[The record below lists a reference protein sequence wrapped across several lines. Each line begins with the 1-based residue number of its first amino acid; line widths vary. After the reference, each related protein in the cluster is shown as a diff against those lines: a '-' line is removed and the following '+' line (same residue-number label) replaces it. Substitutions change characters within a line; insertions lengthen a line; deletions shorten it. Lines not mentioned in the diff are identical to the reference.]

1 MALYCILYSAAS
13 CVLQVAGMLVLN
25 AHNVADTSGEGFAV
39 RLFRKGN
46 QRGFIRALSDQP
58 AFFAAGFNKVRQCPN
73 EPHLQLSAFTSVHC
87 PQLLRVDSLCS
98 LCRVQSCAAGFNQVR
113 QCCNKPHM
121 QLSTFYLNAVVEP
134 LTLNL
139 PSLCCSPHCAQS

>member
-58 AFFAAGFNKVRQCPN
+58 AFFAAGFNKVRQCTNTPN
-73 EPHLQLSAFTSVHC
+73 NFHL
-87 PQLLRVDSLCS
+87 
-98 LCRVQSCAAGFNQVR
+98 CAAVLIVLRAEVPPGCR
-113 QCCNKPHM
+113 LC
-121 QLSTFYLNAVVEP
+121 TATEP
-134 LTLNL
+134 YVAMVLAML
-139 PSLCCSPHCAQS
+139 AD